1 LGAISD
7 FSDSL
12 VDFAFERQTRCD
24 VLNEPYYYECIQSIA
39 KQRSSEDLQL
49 KTTIL
54 ESKGLVSRRDLSEA
68 YRFFNLNSDSRSVDD
83 DRIFNL
89 FQAQHADSG
98 VHGQERA
105 REMLGR
111 IGRSRGSK
119 MLINASQQTIET
131 VEEAYQW
138 IGNNLGP
145 DADDSFVVTMLTVKV
160 SPSLPFGS
168 FPVCT
173 WPCLPRFAC
182 DNNKLLH
189 PQQNTDL
196 TYRLTATKS
205 WKRSVAKLYQL
216 LRANATAVFLKVGSK
231 ETTLA
236 RQP

>member
-1 LGAISD
+1 
-7 FSDSL
+7 
-12 VDFAFERQTRCD
+12 VDFAYERQTRCD
-24 VLNEPYYYECIQSIA
+24 VLSKPYYYECIQSIA
-39 KQRSSEDLQL
+39 KQRGSEELQV
-49 KTTIL
+49 KTTLL
-54 ESKGLVSRRDLSEA
+54 ESKGLVSRRDLSDA
-68 YRFFNLNSDSRSVDD
+68 YRFFNLSSDSRSVDD

-131 VEEAYQW
+131 VEEAYAW

-145 DADDSFVVTMLTVKV
+145 EADDSFVVTMFSVRV
-160 SPSLPFGS
+160 SVSFPSLWFLPCLS
-168 FPVCT
+168 IAM
-173 WPCLPRFAC
+173 CLPRVAC

-205 WKRSVAKLYQL
+205 WKKSVAKLYPL
-216 LRANATAVFLKVGSK
+216 LRASATAAFLKVGSK
-231 ETTLA
+231 ETTLTK
-236 RQP
+236 QL

>member
-1 LGAISD
+1 LS
-7 FSDSL
+7 
-12 VDFAFERQTRCD
+12 
-24 VLNEPYYYECIQSIA
+24 EPYYYECIQSIA
-39 KQRSSEDLQL
+39 KQRGSEELQL
-49 KTTIL
+49 KTTML

-68 YRFFNLNSDSRSVDD
+68 YRFFNLSSDSSSVDD

-131 VEEAYQW
+131 VEEAYAW

-145 DADDSFVVTMLTVKV
+145 EADDSFVITMFSVRV
-160 SPSLPFGS
+160 SLSFLCPLIPSLFAHS
-168 FPVCT
+168 I
-173 WPCLPRFAC
+173 CLPRFAC
-182 DNNKLLH
+182 DDSKLLH
-189 PQQNTDL
+189 PQQNTDF

-205 WKRSVAKLYQL
+205 WKKSVAKLYQL
-216 LRANATAVFLKVGSK
+216 LRKHATAASLKVGSK
-231 ETTLA
+231 ETTLTK
-236 RQP
+236 QP